1 MIFWKLDLPEKGR
14 CRDTINKQSPMAL
27 DLGDETVKG
36 EIVRI
41 KVKNDLDS
49 GKGVCVELILVI
61 WKSTMKALNGEEMP
75 PYPRHECY
83 RCILCLKEEPSKV
96 GKNLEKT
103 LQIYLCYFVHSIG
116 AKLKWLHETSLWD
129 DSKQGVIGKFPSCP
143 LHRIPSIERHQAF
156 GRR

>member
-1 MIFWKLDLPEKGR
+1 MIFLKLDLPEKGR
-14 CRDTINKQSPMAL
+14 CRDTVNKQSPMAL

-61 WKSTMKALNGEEMP
+61 RESTMKALNGEEMP

-96 GKNLEKT
+96 GRNLEKT
-103 LQIYLCYFVHSIG
+103 LYKSTFVILFILLEQS
-116 AKLKWLHETSLWD
+116 
-129 DSKQGVIGKFPSCP
+129 
-143 LHRIPSIERHQAF
+143 
-156 GRR
+156 